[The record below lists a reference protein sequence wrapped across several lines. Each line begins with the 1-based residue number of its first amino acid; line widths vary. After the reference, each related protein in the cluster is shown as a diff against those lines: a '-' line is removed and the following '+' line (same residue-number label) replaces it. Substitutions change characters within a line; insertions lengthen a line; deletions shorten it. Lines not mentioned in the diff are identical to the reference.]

1 MKTIRFPFTVI
12 TFLVLFSC
20 ATSVKF
26 PVSEVT
32 PGARINARIHTDKNE
47 NINVDISAKYLAS
60 PERLTPSRTTYVVW
74 VETVSNG
81 IINIGQ
87 LQSKSSQKSKLEAIT
102 PFEPVEIFITA
113 ENDGSVKE
121 PQGELIS
128 KARF

>member
-1 MKTIRFPFTVI
+1 MKTIKFLFTAI
-12 TFLVLFSC
+12 LFMVLFSC

-47 NINVDISAKYLAS
+47 NINVDLTAKYLAS
-60 PERLTPSRTTYVVW
+60 PERLSPSRNTYVVW

-87 LQSKSSQKSKLEAIT
+87 LQSKSSQKSNLNTIT
-102 PFEPVEIFITA
+102 PFEPVELFITA
-113 ENDGSVKE
+113 EDDGSVKE
-121 PQGELIS
+121 PHGELIA
-128 KARF
+128 KARI